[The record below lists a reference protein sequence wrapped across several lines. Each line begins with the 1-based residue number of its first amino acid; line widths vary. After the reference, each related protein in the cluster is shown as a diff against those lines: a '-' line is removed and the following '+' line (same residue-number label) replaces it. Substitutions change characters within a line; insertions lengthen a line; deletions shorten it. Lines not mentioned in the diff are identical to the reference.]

1 MRNRIRMI
9 VVILACAGAAACGGG
24 SAGSASQPARAP
36 VIPRAIATDLA
47 ARADAVAVSLDAQ
60 RGCAALDQ
68 ARRLGTAVDSAIAA
82 GRVPAALQ
90 PQLQATA
97 TRLVAGIRCVPAT
110 TDQPEAAGTRPSSP
124 PQTPWP
130 RPERPGGRGLS
141 AVPTDLGRYRLG
153 RTLGSGGMA
162 IVYLAHDR
170 ELGRVVAVKRLADN
184 LSHDRSFRDRFL
196 REAQLAARLSH
207 PNVVRVYDFG
217 HDPDGRPF
225 IVMEYVE
232 GGSLAETLARDGVLS
247 PARVVAVARDC
258 CAGLAY
264 AHAAGLVH
272 RDLKPQNLLLD
283 LDGRVKIADFGIAR
297 SLDGT
302 SLTLTGSVLGTAGYL
317 APEQAGGAQVSAA
330 ADIYGLGVT
339 LHQLA
344 TGTMP
349 GPDAP
354 QALPDPLR
362 SVVARCLD
370 PDPGRRPTAEALSAM
385 LDEPAT
391 LVAPRAATA
400 ATLVAPPRVL
410 RATWR
415 PSAACATGGSPP
427 RCWRC
432 SWLPRS

>member
-1 MRNRIRMI
+1 M
-9 VVILACAGAAACGGG
+9 
-24 SAGSASQPARAP
+24 S
-36 VIPRAIATDLA
+36 
-47 ARADAVAVSLDAQ
+47 
-60 RGCAALDQ
+60 
-68 ARRLGTAVDSAIAA
+68 AVD
-82 GRVPAALQ
+82 
-90 PQLQATA
+90 
-97 TRLVAGIRCVPAT
+97 
-110 TDQPEAAGTRPSSP
+110 
-124 PQTPWP
+124 
-130 RPERPGGRGLS
+130 
-141 AVPTDLGRYRLG
+141 TDLGRYRLD
-153 RTLGSGGMA
+153 RALGSGGMA

-170 ELGRVVAVKRLADN
+170 ELERVVAVKRLADN

-196 REAQLAARLSH
+196 REAQLAAPLSH

-225 IVMEYVE
+225 IVMEYLE
-232 GGSLAETLARDGVLS
+232 GGSLAEALAREGALS

-297 SLDGT
+297 TLDDGT

-317 APEQAGGAQVSAA
+317 APEQAGGAQVTAA

-349 GPDAP
+349 GADAP
-354 QALPDPLR
+354 QPLTGPLR
-362 SVVARCLD
+362 SAVAGCLD
-370 PDPGRRPTAEALSAM
+370 ADPARRPSAEALSAM

-391 LVAPRAATA
+391 LI
-400 ATLVAPPRVL
+400 APPRVAPRPVTPARGMRNGRL
-410 RATWR
+410 AAALLAVLIVAVIVILAAT
-415 PSAACATGGSPP
+415 SGGSGSPTP
-427 RCWRC
+427 AAHHHHAPQRAAAAIPQGATPAAQARLLAR
-432 SWLPRS
+432 WLRQHAG

>member
-1 MRNRIRMI
+1 
-9 VVILACAGAAACGGG
+9 
-24 SAGSASQPARAP
+24 
-36 VIPRAIATDLA
+36 
-47 ARADAVAVSLDAQ
+47 
-60 RGCAALDQ
+60 
-68 ARRLGTAVDSAIAA
+68 
-82 GRVPAALQ
+82 
-90 PQLQATA
+90 
-97 TRLVAGIRCVPAT
+97 
-110 TDQPEAAGTRPSSP
+110 
-124 PQTPWP
+124 
-130 RPERPGGRGLS
+130 LS
-141 AVPTDLGRYRLG
+141 AVHTDLGRYQLG

-162 IVYLAHDR
+162 IVYQAHDR

-207 PNVVRVYDFG
+207 PRLVRVYDFG

-232 GGSLAETLARDGVLS
+232 GGSLAETLARDGALS

-258 CAGLAY
+258 CSGLAY

-283 LDGRVKIADFGIAR
+283 HDGRVKIADFGIAR

-317 APEQAGGAQVSAA
+317 APEQAGGEQVSAA

-354 QALPDPLR
+354 QALPEPLR
-362 SVVARCLD
+362 SVIARCLD
-370 PDPGRRPTAEALSAM
+370 PDPSRRPTAEAVSAM
-385 LDEPAT
+385 LDESAT
-391 LVAPRAATA
+391 LAVAPEAATATLAATRVAPRQLAPVRPRHNGRLAALLLVVLVVAAIVILAATSGGAGPSSGATHHRARQRTATAIPQA
-400 ATLVAPPRVL
+400 ATPAAQARLLARWL
-410 RATWR
+410 RQHA
-415 PSAACATGGSPP
+415 G
-427 RCWRC
+427 
-432 SWLPRS
+432 

>member
-1 MRNRIRMI
+1 
-9 VVILACAGAAACGGG
+9 
-24 SAGSASQPARAP
+24 
-36 VIPRAIATDLA
+36 
-47 ARADAVAVSLDAQ
+47 
-60 RGCAALDQ
+60 
-68 ARRLGTAVDSAIAA
+68 
-82 GRVPAALQ
+82 
-90 PQLQATA
+90 
-97 TRLVAGIRCVPAT
+97 
-110 TDQPEAAGTRPSSP
+110 
-124 PQTPWP
+124 
-130 RPERPGGRGLS
+130 LS
-141 AVPTDLGRYRLG
+141 AVHTDLGRYQLG

-162 IVYLAHDR
+162 IVYQAHDR

-207 PNVVRVYDFG
+207 PHLVRVYDFG

-232 GGSLAETLARDGVLS
+232 GGSLAEALARDGALS

-258 CAGLAY
+258 CSGLAY

-317 APEQAGGAQVSAA
+317 APEQAGGEQATAA

-344 TGTMP
+344 TGGMP
-349 GPDAP
+349 GADAP
-354 QALPDPLR
+354 HPLPEPVS

-370 PDPGRRPTAEALSAM
+370 PDPGRRPTAAALAAM
-385 LDEPAT
+385 LDEPVTIAVEPPTAILPAT
-391 LVAPRAATA
+391 R
-400 ATLVAPPRVL
+400 VAPPARDRGNGRLAAALLALLVVALIVILAATSGGAGSPSGATHHHTRQRTASAIPQAATPAAQARVL
-410 RATWR
+410 AR
-415 PSAACATGGSPP
+415 
-427 RCWRC
+427 
-432 SWLPRS
+432 WLRQHAG

>member
-1 MRNRIRMI
+1 
-9 VVILACAGAAACGGG
+9 
-24 SAGSASQPARAP
+24 
-36 VIPRAIATDLA
+36 
-47 ARADAVAVSLDAQ
+47 
-60 RGCAALDQ
+60 
-68 ARRLGTAVDSAIAA
+68 
-82 GRVPAALQ
+82 
-90 PQLQATA
+90 
-97 TRLVAGIRCVPAT
+97 
-110 TDQPEAAGTRPSSP
+110 
-124 PQTPWP
+124 
-130 RPERPGGRGLS
+130 LS
-141 AVPTDLGRYRLG
+141 AVRTDLGRYQLG

-162 IVYLAHDR
+162 IVYQAHDR

-196 REAQLAARLSH
+196 REAQVAARLSH
-207 PNVVRVYDFG
+207 PRLVRVYDFG
-217 HDPDGRPF
+217 HDRDGRPF

-232 GGSLAETLARDGVLS
+232 GGSLAETLARDGALS

-258 CAGLAY
+258 CSGLAY

-283 LDGRVKIADFGIAR
+283 HDGRVKIADFGIAR

-317 APEQAGGAQVSAA
+317 APEQAGGEQVSAA

-354 QALPDPLR
+354 QALPEPLR
-362 SVVARCLD
+362 GVVARCLD
-370 PDPGRRPTAEALSAM
+370 PDPGRRPTAEAVSAM

-391 LVAPRAATA
+391 LAVAPEAATATLAATGVAPRHVAPVRPRHNGRLAALLLVVLVVAAIVILAATSGGAGPPSGATHHHARQRTATAIRQA
-400 ATLVAPPRVL
+400 ATPAAPARRLAHWL
-410 RATWR
+410 RQHA
-415 PSAACATGGSPP
+415 G
-427 RCWRC
+427 
-432 SWLPRS
+432 

>member
-1 MRNRIRMI
+1 
-9 VVILACAGAAACGGG
+9 
-24 SAGSASQPARAP
+24 
-36 VIPRAIATDLA
+36 
-47 ARADAVAVSLDAQ
+47 
-60 RGCAALDQ
+60 
-68 ARRLGTAVDSAIAA
+68 
-82 GRVPAALQ
+82 
-90 PQLQATA
+90 
-97 TRLVAGIRCVPAT
+97 
-110 TDQPEAAGTRPSSP
+110 
-124 PQTPWP
+124 
-130 RPERPGGRGLS
+130 
-141 AVPTDLGRYRLG
+141 
-153 RTLGSGGMA
+153 MA
-162 IVYLAHDR
+162 IVYLGHDR

-184 LSHDRSFRDRFL
+184 LSHDRSFRHRFL
-196 REAQLAARLSH
+196 REAQLAAPLSH

-232 GGSLAETLARDGVLS
+232 GGSLAEMLARDGALT

-258 CAGLAY
+258 CSGLAY

-283 LDGRVKIADFGIAR
+283 RDGRVKIADFGIAR
-297 SLDGT
+297 TLDDGT

-344 TGTMP
+344 TGSMP

-362 SVVARCLD
+362 GVVARCLD
-370 PDPGRRPTAEALSAM
+370 PDPAHRPTADTLSAM

-391 LVAPRAATA
+391 LVAPQAATA
-400 ATLVAPPRVL
+400 ATLIAPPRHAAPVRGMRNGRLAAVL
-410 RATWR
+410 LAVLVVAAIVILAATSGGAGPPSPATHHHARQRA
-415 PSAACATGGSPP
+415 AAAIPQGATPAAQA
-427 RCWRC
+427 RLLAR
-432 SWLPRS
+432 WLRQHAG

>member
-1 MRNRIRMI
+1 
-9 VVILACAGAAACGGG
+9 
-24 SAGSASQPARAP
+24 
-36 VIPRAIATDLA
+36 
-47 ARADAVAVSLDAQ
+47 
-60 RGCAALDQ
+60 
-68 ARRLGTAVDSAIAA
+68 
-82 GRVPAALQ
+82 
-90 PQLQATA
+90 
-97 TRLVAGIRCVPAT
+97 
-110 TDQPEAAGTRPSSP
+110 
-124 PQTPWP
+124 
-130 RPERPGGRGLS
+130 
-141 AVPTDLGRYRLG
+141 
-153 RTLGSGGMA
+153 MA

-170 ELGRVVAVKRLADN
+170 ELDRAVAVKRLADN
-184 LSHDRSFRDRFL
+184 LSQDRSFRDRFL
-196 REAQLAARLSH
+196 REAQLAAPLSH
-207 PNVVRVYDFG
+207 PHLVRVYDFG

-232 GGSLAETLARDGVLS
+232 GGSLAETLAREGALS
-247 PARVVAVARDC
+247 RDRVIAVARDC

-317 APEQAGGAQVSAA
+317 APEQADGVQVSAA

-349 GPDAP
+349 GPDA
-354 QALPDPLR
+354 QSALPEPVA

-370 PDPGRRPTAEALSAM
+370 PDPGRRPTAEAVSAM

-391 LVAPRAATA
+391 LVSAPAGDPTQVAAKAATAPVAAPRVVPRNVAPAGSRRNGRLAAVLLVVLLVSAIVILAATSGGPAPPSGARHHHDHRQRAATAIPRAATPA
-400 ATLVAPPRVL
+400 AQARLLARWL
-410 RATWR
+410 RQHA
-415 PSAACATGGSPP
+415 G
-427 RCWRC
+427 
-432 SWLPRS
+432 

>member
-1 MRNRIRMI
+1 
-9 VVILACAGAAACGGG
+9 
-24 SAGSASQPARAP
+24 
-36 VIPRAIATDLA
+36 
-47 ARADAVAVSLDAQ
+47 
-60 RGCAALDQ
+60 
-68 ARRLGTAVDSAIAA
+68 
-82 GRVPAALQ
+82 
-90 PQLQATA
+90 
-97 TRLVAGIRCVPAT
+97 
-110 TDQPEAAGTRPSSP
+110 
-124 PQTPWP
+124 
-130 RPERPGGRGLS
+130 LS
-141 AVPTDLGRYRLG
+141 AVQPDLGRYRLD
-153 RTLGSGGMA
+153 RALGSGGMA

-170 ELGRVVAVKRLADN
+170 ELDRVVAVKRLADN

-196 REAQLAARLSH
+196 REAQLAAPLSH

-232 GGSLAETLARDGVLS
+232 GGSLAEALARDGALS

-297 SLDGT
+297 TLDGT

-317 APEQAGGAQVSAA
+317 APEQAGGAQVTAA

-349 GPDAP
+349 ETDAP
-354 QALPDPLR
+354 LPLPDPLR
-362 SVVARCLD
+362 GVVARCLD
-370 PDPGRRPTAEALSAM
+370 FDPARRPTAEALSAM
-385 LDEPAT
+385 LDEPET
-391 LVAPRAATA
+391 LVAAQPATA
-400 ATLVAPPRVL
+400 PTLVAPPPVPPCHVAPGRGMRNGRLAALLLAVL
-410 RATWR
+410 VV
-415 PSAACATGGSPP
+415 AAVVIVAATGGGAGNPTP
-427 RCWRC
+427 ATHHHARQRAATTIPQGATPAAQARLLAR
-432 SWLPRS
+432 WLRQHAG

>member
-1 MRNRIRMI
+1 
-9 VVILACAGAAACGGG
+9 
-24 SAGSASQPARAP
+24 
-36 VIPRAIATDLA
+36 
-47 ARADAVAVSLDAQ
+47 
-60 RGCAALDQ
+60 
-68 ARRLGTAVDSAIAA
+68 
-82 GRVPAALQ
+82 
-90 PQLQATA
+90 
-97 TRLVAGIRCVPAT
+97 
-110 TDQPEAAGTRPSSP
+110 
-124 PQTPWP
+124 
-130 RPERPGGRGLS
+130 
-141 AVPTDLGRYRLG
+141 
-153 RTLGSGGMA
+153 MA
-162 IVYLAHDR
+162 IVYQAHDR

-207 PNVVRVYDFG
+207 PRLVRVYDFG

-258 CAGLAY
+258 CSGLAY

-317 APEQAGGAQVSAA
+317 APEQAGGEQVSAA

-339 LHQLA
+339 LHQLT
-344 TGTMP
+344 TGTLP

-354 QALPDPLR
+354 QALPEPVG
-362 SVVARCLD
+362 SVVPAAST
-370 PDPGRRPTAEALSAM
+370 PT
-385 LDEPAT
+385 PA
-391 LVAPRAATA
+391 VVP
-400 ATLVAPPRVL
+400 PPRRCTRCWTSPPL
-410 RATWR
+410 PSCPPPGSRRATSRRATW
-415 PSAACATGGSPP
+415 
-427 RCWRC
+427 
-432 SWLPRS
+432 

>member
-1 MRNRIRMI
+1 
-9 VVILACAGAAACGGG
+9 
-24 SAGSASQPARAP
+24 
-36 VIPRAIATDLA
+36 
-47 ARADAVAVSLDAQ
+47 
-60 RGCAALDQ
+60 
-68 ARRLGTAVDSAIAA
+68 
-82 GRVPAALQ
+82 
-90 PQLQATA
+90 
-97 TRLVAGIRCVPAT
+97 
-110 TDQPEAAGTRPSSP
+110 
-124 PQTPWP
+124 
-130 RPERPGGRGLS
+130 
-141 AVPTDLGRYRLG
+141 
-153 RTLGSGGMA
+153 MA

-184 LSHDRSFRDRFL
+184 LSHDPSFRDRFL
-196 REAQLAARLSH
+196 REAQLAAPLIH

-217 HDPDGRPF
+217 HDADGLPF

-232 GGSLAETLARDGVLS
+232 GGSLAEALAREGALS
-247 PARVVAVARDC
+247 PARVLAVARDC

-317 APEQAGGAQVSAA
+317 APEQADGVQVSAA

-344 TGTMP
+344 PGPMR
-349 GPDAP
+349 GPDARSAWP
-354 QALPDPLR
+354 EPVA

-370 PDPGRRPTAEALSAM
+370 PDPGRRPTAEAVSAM

-391 LVAPRAATA
+391 VVNAAAGDPRQVAAEAATA
-400 ATLVAPPRVL
+400 PVAAPRVVPRNVAPDRSRRNGRLAAVL
-410 RATWR
+410 LVVLLVSAIVILAATSGGPAPPNGATHHHHRQRADHNR
-415 PSAACATGGSPP
+415 
-427 RCWRC
+427 RN
-432 SWLPRS
+432 

>member
-1 MRNRIRMI
+1 M
-9 VVILACAGAAACGGG
+9 
-24 SAGSASQPARAP
+24 
-36 VIPRAIATDLA
+36 
-47 ARADAVAVSLDAQ
+47 
-60 RGCAALDQ
+60 
-68 ARRLGTAVDSAIAA
+68 
-82 GRVPAALQ
+82 
-90 PQLQATA
+90 
-97 TRLVAGIRCVPAT
+97 
-110 TDQPEAAGTRPSSP
+110 
-124 PQTPWP
+124 
-130 RPERPGGRGLS
+130 S
-141 AVPTDLGRYRLG
+141 AVRTDLGRYQLG

-162 IVYLAHDR
+162 IVYQAHDR

-207 PNVVRVYDFG
+207 PRLVRVYDFG

-258 CAGLAY
+258 CSGLAY

-354 QALPDPLR
+354 QALPEPLR

-391 LVAPRAATA
+391 LGR
-400 ATLVAPPRVL
+400 
-410 RATWR
+410 R
-415 PSAACATGGSPP
+415 PGSCSAAGRGGG
-427 RCWRC
+427 RH
-432 SWLPRS
+432 RSLG

>member
-1 MRNRIRMI
+1 
-9 VVILACAGAAACGGG
+9 
-24 SAGSASQPARAP
+24 
-36 VIPRAIATDLA
+36 
-47 ARADAVAVSLDAQ
+47 
-60 RGCAALDQ
+60 
-68 ARRLGTAVDSAIAA
+68 
-82 GRVPAALQ
+82 
-90 PQLQATA
+90 
-97 TRLVAGIRCVPAT
+97 
-110 TDQPEAAGTRPSSP
+110 
-124 PQTPWP
+124 
-130 RPERPGGRGLS
+130 
-141 AVPTDLGRYRLG
+141 
-153 RTLGSGGMA
+153 MA
-162 IVYLAHDR
+162 IVYQAHDR

-207 PNVVRVYDFG
+207 PRLVRVYDFG

-258 CAGLAY
+258 CSGLAY

-354 QALPDPLR
+354 QALPEPLG

-370 PDPGRRPTAEALSAM
+370 PDPTRRPTAEALSAR

-391 LVAPRAATA
+391 LAAAPGAAPPQVAAEVATAPLAAPSAVTRVAPRHLAPARGRRNWRLAAALLVVLVVAAIVILAATSGGAPKGATHHHARPRTTTAIAQGATPA
-400 ATLVAPPRVL
+400 AQARLLARWL
-410 RATWR
+410 RQHA
-415 PSAACATGGSPP
+415 G
-427 RCWRC
+427 
-432 SWLPRS
+432 